1 MFWKATWWPWKM
13 FAIISPMIWVNIS
26 DLSLCDE
33 ILCCKLFLLSILQVI
48 FHYAKIM
55 SLIYEQKQHLKST
68 YDSTKTFRYFPNIF
82 IFCVFRW
89 EIITTY
95 LKVVCSS
102 FCFYLQY
109 YGTYILKWR
118 LPTKKDIWIKKS
130 QLIIYEQVLGSLSV
144 CYQIKCFCRSKY
156 LSQMEWTL

>member
-1 MFWKATWWPWKM
+1 M
-13 FAIISPMIWVNIS
+13 
-26 DLSLCDE
+26 
-33 ILCCKLFLLSILQVI
+33 

-130 QLIIYEQVLGSLSV
+130 QLIIYEQARNRFGKATNEKNLSLCHVNNWRIVINYIS
-144 CYQIKCFCRSKY
+144 CLITLDIRCNYKCRYGQILAECSYFSRNIWRWYISFKTFIY
-156 LSQMEWTL
+156 T

>member
-1 MFWKATWWPWKM
+1 M
-13 FAIISPMIWVNIS
+13 
-26 DLSLCDE
+26 
-33 ILCCKLFLLSILQVI
+33 

-130 QLIIYEQVLGSLSV
+130 QLIIYEQARSRFGKATKKKILSV
-144 CYQIKCFCRSKY
+144 FLKENARHKEREKMWKLKCIARKTRR
-156 LSQMEWTL
+156 E